1 MKFKAD
7 RFDVYELMADILG
20 TQVYEGTDEEYE
32 DLEEAFYDR
41 FYVSAEDFATI
52 VDLLVPR
59 IQVGQSPLTKTW
71 YRGFTSLDKPM
82 WLVRMKVEGTELD
95 GDLK

>member
-20 TQVYEGTDEEYE
+20 TQVQEGTDQEYE
-32 DLEEAFYDR
+32 ALEEAFYDK
-41 FYVSAEDFATI
+41 FYVSVEDFATV

-59 IQVGQSPLTKTW
+59 VQVGQSPLTKTW
-71 YRGFTSLDKPM
+71 YRGFTSLTKPM
-82 WLVRMKVEGTELD
+82 WLVRMKVEDTALE